1 LLGSRP
7 GPGRAA
13 VRQLYEQTY
22 AGADHLSRPPDATM
36 PGDGLRPVNLAS
48 DSFNTGRCD
57 GVTIGG
63 MTAHASSRRGTLPPG
78 QRRVD
83 GFPRFGTHG
92 SNPPPAVPPTP
103 TIDVTGAIQTPLTV
117 ALTDLDD
124 LPPLDQVSDFHCV
137 AGWSATGLR
146 WEGVSFATFYRT
158 LVEPRL
164 APGTTVTHL
173 VFRGLDGFASVVQLE
188 DAMAEDVLIATRLDG
203 QPLSGAHGAPIRL
216 VSPRQYGYI
225 NTKHLCS
232 IEVHTSEPRLEHPLS
247 RFLLIASHPRG
258 RVWMEERHP
267 TYPIAVIGPI
277 YRAIGRVGLWVI
289 ARRAR

>member
-1 LLGSRP
+1 
-7 GPGRAA
+7 
-13 VRQLYEQTY
+13 
-22 AGADHLSRPPDATM
+22 
-36 PGDGLRPVNLAS
+36 
-48 DSFNTGRCD
+48 
-57 GVTIGG
+57 
-63 MTAHASSRRGTLPPG
+63 
-78 QRRVD
+78 VD

-92 SNPPPAVPPTP
+92 SNPPPVVPPRP
-103 TIDVTGAIQTPLTV
+103 TIAVTGAIQAPFTV

-124 LPPLDQVSDFHCV
+124 LPPVDQVSDFHCV

-158 LVEPRL
+158 LIEPRL

-188 DAMAEDVLIATRLDG
+188 DALAEDVLIATRLDG
-203 QPLSGAHGAPIRL
+203 QPLSGAHGAPVRL
-216 VSPRQYGYI
+216 VSPGQYGYI

-277 YRAIGRVGLWVI
+277 YRAVGRVLLWQA

>member
-1 LLGSRP
+1 MPSAGSARSLMHMP
-7 GPGRAA
+7 LVETQPEATTSRAWWRSPSAWGVLFAVGVWHARRSPGR
-13 VRQLYEQTY
+13 
-22 AGADHLSRPPDATM
+22 P
-36 PGDGLRPVNLAS
+36 
-48 DSFNTGRCD
+48 
-57 GVTIGG
+57 
-63 MTAHASSRRGTLPPG
+63 ASSRRGTLPPG

-83 GFPRFGTHG
+83 GFPRFGTHL
-92 SNPPPAVPPTP
+92 SDPPPVVPPTP
-103 TIDVTGAIQTPLTV
+103 TIDVTGAIQAPFTV

-124 LPPLDQVSDFHCV
+124 LPPVDQVSDFHCV

-158 LVEPRL
+158 QIEPRL
-164 APGTTVTHL
+164 TPGTTVTHL
-173 VFRGLDGFASVVQLE
+173 VFRGLDDFASVVQLE
-188 DAMAEDVLIATRLDG
+188 DALAEDVLIATRLDG
-203 QPLSGAHGAPIRL
+203 RPLSGEHGAPVRL

-232 IEVHTSEPRLEHPLS
+232 IEVHPSEPRLEHPLG
-247 RFLLIASHPRG
+247 RFQLIASHPRG

-277 YRAIGRVGLWVI
+277 YRAIGRAGLWLI